1 MTAGD
6 LGASK
11 QAIGHHYDAGNDFY
25 ATWLDETMT
34 YSGALYDPD
43 DPSEALESAQI
54 RKNDFHVRQA
64 HAAGASRVLDVGC
77 GWGSLLDRLVRVHG
91 VERAVGLTLSDA
103 QAEWIRK
110 HADSSVEVRVEGWA
124 DHQPEAPYDAVISI
138 GAMEHFAK
146 PEISIAERIE
156 AYRSFFAH
164 CHEWLKPGGWISLQA
179 IAYGNMKREDFANS
193 FVARDI
199 FPESEFVRLAEIAEA
214 CERRFEITSVLQD
227 RKDYERTCSVWLEN
241 LRRNRD
247 AAVEAG
253 GEDLV
258 QRYERYLDLC
268 VRGWALGATNLLRIA
283 MRRIDHPRL

>member
-1 MTAGD
+1 MTID
-6 LGASK
+6 EWNR
-11 QAIGHHYDAGNDFY
+11 QRQIYDRCD
-25 ATWLDETMT
+25 
-34 YSGALYDPD
+34 
-43 DPSEALESAQI
+43 
-54 RKNDFHVRQA
+54 RR
-64 HAAGASRVLDVGC
+64 RVLDVGC